1 MKQVIV
7 IAAAALAGFFARDVL
22 VSKAE
27 AEEEIVRR
35 VDVQAIVRA
44 LEMQARAA
52 EKQVDATRE
61 LGRSVS
67 EVGRRCR

>member
-1 MKQVIV
+1 MKQAII
-7 IAAAALAGFFARDVL
+7 IAAALSGFLARDIL

-35 VDVQAIVRA
+35 SDVQSIVRA
-44 LEMQARAA
+44 LESQAKAA
-52 EKQVDATRE
+52 QKQVDATRE

-67 EVGRRCR
+67 EIGRKCR